1 MAMVDFADNKSS
13 YHSNS
18 GGMVSGGSML
28 GPGGGDLSLMFQTP
42 PHWYKNKTA
51 YPVNNYNS
59 NEYSKSGAGAL
70 GALAGGAIGYS
81 NPALLAGALSKV
93 AAGGAYAKLA
103 GAGLALMSTP
113 AAPFIAGAAFIAAG
127 GIAGAILGVHGKD
140 IAKVGA
146 GALKA
151 TFNIAKFVTLGTAKA
166 IGYTAKAL
174 AGFNRL
180 SSKYTQLSHQFPD
193 KLQKN
198 LEQQK
203 QAEQKFSQMVK
214 EARKELK
221 QGKDIKEK
229 LSDLQ
234 QYRIPSQKAQKEYS
248 DLLADYNILKSA
260 KANNGKLDLKQI
272 KKEYKEFAKAN
283 NWSRGKLRSELSAL
297 NRRLEEHK
305 DNLNLKENNEIDKS
319 FLNQYSN
326 SKDKVADMQNN
337 FNSKGDAEKKSLS
350 PTQKGHNQDFNR
362 QLSKE
367 VKKDQQKFD
376 QKNKEAIQQKKAER
390 QQQSQAKPQPQQQQ
404 HRQNNDIDRGR

>member
-1 MAMVDFADNKSS
+1 MAGMIDVPGYSHKS
-13 YHSNS
+13 
-18 GGMVSGGSML
+18 MI
-28 GPGGGDLSLMFQTP
+28 GPNGGDLSAMFSVP
-42 PHWYKNKTA
+42 KTHYHNQNL
-51 YPVNNYNS
+51 YPQQYNQYHHSNYNT
-59 NEYSKSGAGAL
+59 SGLGAL
-70 GALAGGAIGYS
+70 GFMAGGGLGIAKGAMIGGMLTNAGILSGGLATIATGGLAPIVGALALGLAGGA
-81 NPALLAGALSKV
+81 AGSV
-93 AAGGAYAKLA
+93 
-103 GAGLALMSTP
+103 
-113 AAPFIAGAAFIAAG
+113 
-127 GIAGAILGVHGKD
+127 LGVHGKD

-151 TFNIAKFVTLGTAKA
+151 TFNIAKFATLGTAKA
-166 IGYTAKAL
+166 IGYTGKAL
-174 AGFNRL
+174 LSFNRL
-180 SSKYTQLSHQFPD
+180 SSKHTQLSHQLPD

-214 EARKELK
+214 EVRKDLK

-260 KANNGKLDLKQI
+260 KSNNGKLDFKQI

-283 NWSRGKLRSELSAL
+283 NWSRAKLRSELSAL
-297 NRRLEEHK
+297 NRRIEEHK
-305 DNLNLKENNEIDKS
+305 DNLNLKENNELDKS
-319 FLNQYSN
+319 ILNKYSKAF

-350 PTQKGHNQDFNR
+350 PKKGHNQAFKE
-362 QLSKE
+362 QSSKD
-367 VKKDQQKFD
+367 VKKDQQKFN

-404 HRQNNDIDRGR
+404 HRQNNDIDRER